1 MAHHFD
7 LEEQEQLEQL
17 KHFWNQW
24 GTLITSVLT
33 VVLVALAGWN
43 GYGYWQKR
51 QGAQAAALEAQ
62 VDAAL
67 EAKDQGRAD
76 QAFADMK
83 DKFAG
88 TTQAAQA
95 GLLMAKAAVEAGR
108 LDDAKAQLAWVSE
121 KGDEGYKVL
130 ARLRLSAVLE
140 QQKSYDEALKALDG
154 AVPESF
160 AGLVADRRGDIYAA
174 QARSQEAVAQY
185 QAAYK
190 ALDKNLDYRHLVE
203 FKLNALGAKPEAVAQ
218 APATN
223 KMTMEN

>member
-1 MAHHFD
+1 MVRERLKGLFMEAKTLRQIRGAKD
-7 LEEQEQLEQL
+7 LAEEA
-17 KHFWNQW
+17 
-24 GTLITSVLT
+24 ID
-33 VVLVALAGWN
+33 
-43 GYGYWQKR
+43 
-51 QGAQAAALEAQ
+51 AAAL
-62 VDAAL
+62 AL
-67 EAKDQGRAD
+67 NEVQRT
-76 QAFADMK
+76 M
-83 DKFAG
+83 
-88 TTQAAQA
+88 TRLPY
-95 GLLMAKAAVEAGR
+95 GLLAGIKPIAVPVRAVE
-108 LDDAKAQLAWVSE
+108 Q
-121 KGDEGYKVL
+121 
-130 ARLRLSAVLE
+130 VLE

-223 KMTMEN
+223 KTTVEN